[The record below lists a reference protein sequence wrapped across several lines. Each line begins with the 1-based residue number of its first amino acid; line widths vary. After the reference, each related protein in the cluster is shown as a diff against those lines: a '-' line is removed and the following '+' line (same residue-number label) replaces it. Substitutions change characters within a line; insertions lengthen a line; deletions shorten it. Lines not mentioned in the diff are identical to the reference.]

1 MFRFFESRIVAVE
14 PDRRDYR
21 KEHGHRDD
29 QAYPNAGD
37 TKPQSTKT
45 TKTSSTETTKTTK
58 TTKKASTKKWR
69 FSKSCIVP
77 TLLLLAS
84 FASLIYPHAAMWLS
98 QYHMS
103 EVAAEYAKLITHA
116 VPAPHEQLDRARE
129 YNSKLSSGAIYEA
142 NTNIPTSHG
151 ATSDASQDYWEQLK
165 ANDDG
170 LMARLKI
177 KKIDLDLPVYHGTE
191 DATLLKGLGHLR
203 GTSLPVGGKGTRS
216 VITGHRGLASAEM
229 FTRLDEIVKGDTF
242 TIEVFDEVL
251 TYKVIEKIVVNP
263 DETKKIAAVPGKDL
277 MTLITC
283 TPLGINTQRILVTGE
298 RIIPTPAAD
307 KADRGKKPD
316 VPRFP
321 WWIVGCFGSL
331 CVVGGYIWWAGLPV
345 KKKKKEDKE
354 GVAGSAGDGGVGGG
368 SAAGDGGVGDGGN
381 GGAGSADGTDGDG
394 SAGDVVTE
402 SSAESL
408 EKTEKETRESVEKEG
423 SVEEGEKEGE
433 GADLADTGLTNGDV
447 AYTGLAALVRGAEGA
462 AKADADDSALRDTE
476 LREAALRDTARA
488 ATSAASAVSSAE
500 LEREEARAIANRP
513 KKRPKVMKSGSRR
526 RRNSGANVTK
536 QTSEQAASS
545 GGLTKR
551 IARHREKTFDWIMSI
566 LGL

>member
-37 TKPQSTKT
+37 TNPQTTKTTKTSTKT
-45 TKTSSTETTKTTK
+45 TKTSTKASKKTT
-58 TTKKASTKKWR
+58 TRNTTKKWR

-77 TLLLLAS
+77 ALLLLAS

-116 VPAPHEQLDRARE
+116 IPAPHEQLDRARE
-129 YNSKLSSGAIYEA
+129 YNKELSSGAIYEA

-151 ATSDASQDYWEQLK
+151 ETSDISQSYWDQLK

-191 DATLLKGLGHLR
+191 DDTLLKGLGHLR

-354 GVAGSAGDGGVGGG
+354 GSKAGDGGVGNGSADGSAGSADGTDVGG
-368 SAAGDGGVGDGGN
+368 SAAGDGGTGDG
-381 GGAGSADGTDGDG
+381 
-394 SAGDVVTE
+394 
-402 SSAESL
+402 SAESL
-408 EKTEKETRESVEKEG
+408 EKTEEETRESVEKE
-423 SVEEGEKEGE
+423 SAEKGEKEGE

-462 AKADADDSALRDTE
+462 AKADADDSALRDTA
-476 LREAALRDTARA
+476 LRETARA

-513 KKRPKVMKSGSRR
+513 KKRPKVMRSGSRR
-526 RRNSGANVTK
+526 RRNSGANVTTQTSTQTLK

>member
-1 MFRFFESRIVAVE
+1 MFRFFESRIVAVK

-21 KEHGHRDD
+21 EEHGRRDD

-37 TKPQSTKT
+37 TKPQS
-45 TKTSSTETTKTTK
+45 TKTTK

-77 TLLLLAS
+77 ALLLLAS

-103 EVAAEYAKLITHA
+103 EVAAEYAKLITHTI
-116 VPAPHEQLDRARE
+116 PAPHEQLDRARE
-129 YNSKLSSGAIYEA
+129 YNKNLSSGAIYEA

-151 ATSDASQDYWEQLK
+151 ATSDVSQDYWEQLK

-191 DATLLKGLGHLR
+191 DDTLLKGLGHLR

-307 KADRGKKPD
+307 EANRGKKPD

-321 WWIVGCFGSL
+321 WWVVGCFGSL

-354 GVAGSAGDGGVGGG
+354 AKEAGEA
-368 SAAGDGGVGDGGN
+368 
-381 GGAGSADGTDGDG
+381 GDG
-394 SAGDVVTE
+394 SATDGVVTESSAE

-408 EKTEKETRESVEKEG
+408 EKTGEETRESVEE

-447 AYTGLAALVRGAEGA
+447 AYTGLAALVRGAGSVA
-462 AKADADDSALRDTE
+462 SKVDAGD
-476 LREAALRDTARA
+476 AALREDALREDALRGEDAHA
-488 ATSAASAVSSAE
+488 ATSEIGATSAIAAISSTE
-500 LEREEARAIANRP
+500 LAREEARAIANRS
-513 KKRPKVMKSGSRR
+513 KKRPKVKKSSSRKKHKR
-526 RRNSGANVTK
+526 RGNGEN
-536 QTSEQAASS
+536 
-545 GGLTKR
+545 
-551 IARHREKTFDWIMSI
+551 TFGWIMNI